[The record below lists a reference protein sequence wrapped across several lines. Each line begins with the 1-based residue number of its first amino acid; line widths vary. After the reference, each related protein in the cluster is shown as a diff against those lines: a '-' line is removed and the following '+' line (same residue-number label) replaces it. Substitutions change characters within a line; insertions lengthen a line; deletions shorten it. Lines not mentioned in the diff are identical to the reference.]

1 MNLNSDVLSMQIRLF
16 RQFMER
22 HNLDKSNASK
32 IFKTHNIF
40 GFITD
45 CYDALH
51 ISSDAC
57 ALNDID
63 TLLRN
68 SGVSLQ

>member
-1 MNLNSDVLSMQIRLF
+1 MNLNSDILSMQIRLF
-16 RQFMER
+16 RQFMKR
-22 HNLDKSNASK
+22 HNLDKSNTSK
-32 IFKTHNIF
+32 IFKTHDIF

-51 ISSDAC
+51 ISGDVC

-63 TLLRN
+63 TFLRN